1 MATAVREEE
10 RIIVTDPE
18 PAQPNRAWQQF
29 WRQPLGWVG
38 VIILVFL
45 VLFSF
50 VGPLLWRD
58 STTTPNLLLPLAAP
72 SATHPLGTDQLG
84 RDALARL
91 MVGGQTSLLVGF
103 SAALASTFLGA
114 LYGTVSGYIGGT
126 TDMVMMRIVD
136 VLLAIPS
143 IFILLFLDSVFTPS
157 AFLLVIIIALTGW
170 IGVSRL
176 IRAEVLSLKN
186 QVYIE
191 AQRAVGAGMVRIMW
205 RGLLPNYMGTL
216 LVTTTFAVAGAILT
230 VAGLSFLGL
239 GLPPP
244 TPNWGELL
252 SSSMTYMFQN
262 AWWLIYPPGICIL
275 LAELSINFVGD
286 AMRVAFDSRLQRR
299 GGSAATGGM

>member
-1 MATAVREEE
+1 MAAVVREDE
-10 RIIVTDPE
+10 RVMVPE
-18 PAQPNRAWQQF
+18 IEPDQPSRAWQQF

-38 VIILVFL
+38 VIILLFL

-252 SSSMTYMFQN
+252 SSSMSYMFQN